1 MSEPLPRNREPLPRP
16 APPRRGIA
24 SALFGCAALTLALAA
39 CGSQADT
46 RPAAAPAPSPP
57 PVERAALPGEVAP
70 ATAPAPAPV
79 RRVTLQ
85 SGRLVAELDPRA
97 RELTLRDA
105 TGEVIATEPAG
116 AGPAQLATDGEG
128 IVWVTDAQLD
138 ALLVFQVEPELTLTR
153 RMALPGAP
161 WALVHDAPRERLWI
175 TLTARNEV
183 ADVLATD
190 RPGVIG
196 TYDTLRAPR
205 AIHVD
210 RAGRVTVRADRLAHT
225 VDPEDIELGPPP
237 PPDLD

>member
-1 MSEPLPRNREPLPRP
+1 MSEPL
-16 APPRRGIA
+16 RRRA
-24 SALFGCAALTLALAA
+24 ALLGCATVALAVAA

-46 RPAAAPAPSPP
+46 RPAVAPAPSPP
-57 PVERAALPGEVAP
+57 PVERATLPGDLSR
-70 ATAPAPAPV
+70 ATAPTPKPV
-79 RRVTLQ
+79 RRVTLRG
-85 SGRLVAELDPRA
+85 GRLVAELDPRA

-105 TGEVIATEPAG
+105 SGEVIATEPAG

-128 IVWVTDAQLD
+128 IVWVTDAQLG
-138 ALLVFQVEPELTLTR
+138 ALLVFQVEPELTLMR

-161 WALVHDAPRERLWI
+161 WALAYDAPRERLWI
-175 TLTARNEV
+175 TLTARNQV

-205 AIHVD
+205 AIDVD
-210 RAGRVTVRADRLAHT
+210 GAGRTTVRADRLVHT

-237 PPDLD
+237 PPDLE

>member
-1 MSEPLPRNREPLPRP
+1 MSEPIRRHSTP
-16 APPRRGIA
+16 ARG
-24 SALFGCAALTLALAA
+24 GAAAVLLTLALAA

-57 PVERAALPGEVAP
+57 PVDRAALPGEVAP
-70 ATAPAPAPV
+70 ATAPAPGPV
-79 RRVTLQ
+79 HRVTLQ
-85 SGRLVAELDPRA
+85 GGLVAELDPRA

-196 TYDTLRAPR
+196 TYDTLRTPR